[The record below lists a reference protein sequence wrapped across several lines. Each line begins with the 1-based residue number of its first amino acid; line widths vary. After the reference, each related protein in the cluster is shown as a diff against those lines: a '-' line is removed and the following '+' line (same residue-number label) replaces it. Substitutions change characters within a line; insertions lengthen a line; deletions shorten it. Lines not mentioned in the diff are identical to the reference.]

1 MQYSLCEGL
10 QYRQLGREFLV
21 FSNLSRETL
30 LVHENAF
37 DVIQYLSR
45 HKSPQTFLSVCEA
58 FVDVQ
63 DHLTSEEQNFIKIT
77 LEQFTGLGVIEC
89 IP

>member
-1 MQYSLCEGL
+1 MQYLLCEGL
-10 QYRQLGREFLV
+10 QYRQIEHDFLV
-21 FSNLSRETL
+21 YSSLSRETL

-45 HKSPQTFLSVCEA
+45 RKSPRTFLEICDA
-58 FVDVQ
+58 FADEQ
-63 DHLTSEEQNFIKIT
+63 DNSMREKQNFIKIT

>member
-1 MQYSLCEGL
+1 MQYLLCEGL
-10 QYRQLGREFLV
+10 QYRQIEHDFLV
-21 FSNLSRETL
+21 YSSSSRETL

-58 FVDVQ
+58 FFDAQ